1 MTFHRVALVNRGD
14 AALRFLRAAREADP
28 VAGAPLQVVAVHT
41 DPDRHAPFVRLADDA
56 VSLGPALRNHEGGR
70 RLAYLD
76 HDLLLDAIRSSG
88 CDAVWPGWGF
98 VAEDADFVER
108 LEAEGIVFIGPSS
121 RAMRTLG
128 DKVSC
133 KRLAESS
140 GVPLA
145 PWSELDLHAPRDQWL
160 DAGESVGFPLMVKAS
175 NGGGGRGIRRVRA
188 AGELADAIVAVE
200 REARAAFGPGAV
212 FLERCIEHARHVEV
226 QFLVDAEGRASS
238 FGVRDCTVQRRH
250 QKVLEETPSPVL
262 SPVEEQR
269 LCEATTTLALAADY
283 RGVGTAEFLYQSS
296 ERMVSFCEVNARLQV
311 EHTVTELVWGIDLVR
326 AQIDVALG
334 RPTDTSPGP
343 RGWAIEARLV
353 AEDAE
358 RGFAPTPGRVLVHR
372 PPAGPNIRV
381 DAGVRA
387 GSDIPPEFDSMIAKV
402 LAWGPTR
409 ARALATLRRALEEYE
424 VVIEDGA
431 TNRGVLLDLLRTPE
445 VVDATA
451 TTGWL
456 DEEIAAGSFEQPG
469 GSYEA
474 VLLAAVQLARADRRA
489 RARRFLAAA
498 ATGVPRPD
506 AEATHPVELELSLRG
521 VTHRLRVSKGTGS
534 RWFVSRDGVVV
545 ALDVEHVGD
554 TAVIARIDGQQ
565 VRALVHRGRN
575 GVAVDVG
582 GGVHR
587 VMVAGAGTVRA
598 PGPALLV
605 DLSVAVGDSVDA
617 GQRVG
622 TLEAM
627 KTEAPL
633 VAEVSGTVS
642 RLLVEPG
649 TQVSAG
655 QAIVEVDV
663 RAGDHG
669 SRPSVDRNVTADHR
683 DEPLWPASTPVD
695 HCLTTIGVCRALL
708 LGREVAP
715 AAVESA
721 RRTLD
726 VLAAS
731 SADDREWAPLAES
744 LRIFADIEALFE
756 RNLLLLDDHS
766 AAVSASEAFH
776 DVCRH
781 HHRGEEGVL
790 VELRPLLSRALAH
803 ADVST
808 LEPTDAFRDALWR
821 LAATRSR
828 TAARDRL
835 MTSVIRAV
843 ASLSRRGIQIDDA
856 RLSHDLADVERASI
870 GSLPGVADA
879 AATARAELDSRPRV
893 TALSASDVQP
903 AELYSL
909 ERYGEF
915 DAEIV
920 SSVRGPAGRAAVVRL
935 RSREDLLD
943 ERTIL
948 AVESD
953 DTPTDLAGV
962 TAADLSSFTEL
973 FEQGVRLLRGER
985 GRTRDWW
992 ASMHV
997 VLHRTERA
1005 TTRNVMEVAQM
1016 HEAVTRGLGLQEL
1029 TIRVGQVDAT
1039 TEFLVRRRGHAR
1051 LELEEQHGVEPT
1063 VGPRSELDRRAL
1075 RARRSG
1081 LVDPWELIGMLTGS
1095 IHHADLPHPS
1105 LVAGSFTEYD
1115 SGLDGIGPV
1124 DRPPAQ
1130 HSCGVVVGVV
1140 ANPLPGRNEFGERV
1154 WIAGDPL
1161 RAMGSLG
1168 RAECERIIGMI
1179 DCAEERGIPVE
1190 WVALS
1195 SGARIAMDSGTEN
1208 LDWTAAVL
1216 RRIVSFTSGG
1226 GEINV
1231 IVAGVNVGAQ
1241 SYWNAEATMLM
1252 HTRGILVM
1260 IPQSTMVLT
1269 GNKALEMSG
1278 SVGAEDEVGIGGFD
1292 RVMGPNG
1299 QAQYRAHDIAGAYA
1313 ILLDHYA
1320 RTHSSAGA
1328 RPPVLTS
1335 TDPVDRD
1342 VTIDSCKG
1350 DDGFATI
1357 GEIFDVSTNPGRKRP
1372 FAIRSLMEAVVDTDS
1387 VVSER
1392 WRNMAEASTAVVWGT
1407 RMGGHAITMIG
1418 IESRPTARTGAVPV
1432 DGPAEF
1438 SGGTLYPLSSKK
1450 VARAIRSASGNHPVV
1465 VLANLSGFDGS
1476 PESLRRLQLE
1486 YGAEIARAVVEFD
1499 GPIVFVVIGRY
1510 HGGAYVVFSK
1520 QLNPRLTAL
1529 AVEGSYASVIG
1540 GAPAAAV
1547 VLTREVRSRVESDPD
1562 VARARV
1568 ALDQAD
1574 GDDGDLRLR
1583 CVEELDSA
1591 RQAATTRA
1599 RAQVAA
1605 EFDAVHTVERAVTV
1619 GSLDAIISARR
1630 IRPEIIAVLAAEAR
1644 T

>member
-1 MTFHRVALVNRGD
+1 
-14 AALRFLRAAREADP
+14 
-28 VAGAPLQVVAVHT
+28 
-41 DPDRHAPFVRLADDA
+41 
-56 VSLGPALRNHEGGR
+56 
-70 RLAYLD
+70 LD
-76 HDLLLDAIRSSG
+76 HDRVLAALNSAG

-98 VAEDADFVER
+98 IAEDAEFVER
-108 LEAEGIVFIGPSS
+108 LEAEGIVFLGPPS
-121 RAMRTLG
+121 RAMRALG

-133 KRLAESS
+133 KRLAAES

-145 PWSELDLHAPRDQWL
+145 PWRPIDCDDEPMNWL
-160 DAGESVGFPLMVKAS
+160 EAAAAVGYPLMVKVS
-175 NGGGGRGIRRVRA
+175 NGGGGRGIRRVTIATDLVAAIRA
-188 AGELADAIVAVE
+188 VQ
-200 REARAAFGPGAV
+200 REGRAAFGPGEV
-212 FLERCIEHARHVEV
+212 FLEKCIDGARHVEV
-226 QFLVDAEGRASS
+226 QFLVDSEGRATS

-262 SPVEEQR
+262 SPVEEHR
-269 LCEATTTLALAADY
+269 LCESTIRLASAAGY
-283 RGVGTAEFLYQSS
+283 RGVGTAEFLYEPT
-296 ERMVSFCEVNARLQV
+296 ERTVSFCEVNARLQV

-334 RPTDTSPGP
+334 RPTETSPGP
-343 RGWAIEARLV
+343 RGWAVEVRLV

-381 DAGVRA
+381 DAGVTA
-387 GSDIPPEFDSMIAKV
+387 GSMIPPEFDSMIAKV

-424 VVIEDGA
+424 VVIEDGT
-431 TNRGVLLDLLRTPE
+431 TNRGVLLDLLRTPQ

-451 TTGWL
+451 HTSWL
-456 DEEIAAGSFEQPG
+456 DEQVAAGLFDQPTG
-469 GSYEA
+469 GRDA
-474 VLLAAVQLARADRRA
+474 LLLAAVELARVDRRLL
-489 RARRFLAAA
+489 ARRFLAAA

-506 AEATHPVELELSLRG
+506 VAATQPVELDLSLRG
-521 VTHRLRVSKGTGS
+521 VSHRLLVATGAES
-534 RWFVSRDGVVV
+534 RWLVECQGQRV
-545 ALDVEHVGD
+545 AVDVEHVGD
-554 TAVIARIDGQQ
+554 AAVIGRIDGRQI
-565 VRALVHRGRN
+565 RALVHVGQN

-587 VMVAGAGTVRA
+587 VTAAGGGTVRA

-605 DLSVAVGDSVDA
+605 DLTVAVGDVVEA

-633 VAEVSGTVS
+633 LAEVAGTVS

-649 TQVSAG
+649 TQVAAG

-663 RAGDHG
+663 VRGTDELSPPRESTESH
-669 SRPSVDRNVTADHR
+669 SPVDWFD
-683 DEPLWPASTPVD
+683 PTPVPAHLD
-695 HCLTTIGVCRALL
+695 ILDTCRALL
-708 LGREVAP
+708 LGREVT
-715 AAVESA
+715 AARLDQA
-721 RRTLD
+721 RRHLD
-726 VLAAS
+726 AIAAS
-731 SADDREWAPLAES
+731 TGDDAAWATVAGCLRVYADVET
-744 LRIFADIEALFE
+744 LFE

-776 DVCRH
+776 ETCRL
-781 HHRGEEGVL
+781 HHRGEDGVPR
-790 VELRPLLSRALAH
+790 ELQPLLSRALAH
-803 ADVST
+803 AGVMS
-808 LEPTDAFRDALWR
+808 LEPTDAFRDSLWR

-828 TAARDRL
+828 SDERDRL

-843 ASLSRRGIQIDDA
+843 ASLCRRGADLDVEA
-856 RLSHDLADVERASI
+856 LSRDLAATERVSI
-870 GSLPGVADA
+870 GSLNGVADA
-879 AATARAELDSRPRV
+879 AATARAELSGNRLVGPVSTGTVGRD
-893 TALSASDVQP
+893 
-903 AELYSL
+903 ELYSL
-909 ERYGEF
+909 ARYRDFEST
-915 DAEIV
+915 IIT
-920 SSVRGPAGRAAVVRL
+920 SVRTHAGCAAVVRL
-935 RSREDLLD
+935 RYQHDPSD
-943 ERTIL
+943 ERIML
-948 AVESD
+948 AVEAT
-953 DTPTDLAGV
+953 DTPTDLQGV
-962 TAADLSSFTEL
+962 SPDDLAPFTEL
-973 FEQGVRLLRGER
+973 LEHGVRLLRRER
-985 GRTRDWW
+985 GHSRDWW

-997 VLHRTERA
+997 VLLRTDSA
-1005 TTRNVMEVAQM
+1005 TAANIMEVAQM
-1016 HEAVTRGLGLQEL
+1016 HEAITRGLGLQEL
-1029 TIRVGQVDAT
+1029 SIRVGREGAT

-1051 LELEEQHGVEPT
+1051 LELEEQQGVEP
-1063 VGPRSELDRRAL
+1063 VIGSRSELDRRAL

-1095 IHHADLPHPS
+1095 VHDADLPHPS
-1105 LVAGSFTEYD
+1105 LVAGRFVEYD
-1115 SGLDGIGPV
+1115 LVDDGIGPV
-1124 DRPPAQ
+1124 DRPPAG
-1130 HSCGVVVGVV
+1130 HGCGVVVGMIS
-1140 ANPLPGRNEFGERV
+1140 NPLPGRTEFGERA

-1168 RAECERIIGMI
+1168 QPECERIIAMI
-1179 DCAEERGIPVE
+1179 DLADGLGVPVE

-1216 RRIVSFTSGG
+1216 RRIVSFTSAG

-1260 IPQSTMVLT
+1260 VPTSTMVLT
-1269 GNKALEMSG
+1269 GNRALELSG
-1278 SVGAEDEVGIGGFD
+1278 SVGAEDEVSLGGFD

-1299 QAQYRAHDIAGAYA
+1299 QAHYRAHDLAGAYG

-1320 RTHSSAGA
+1320 RTHSSDGA
-1328 RPPVLTS
+1328 RPPTLTT
-1335 TDPVDRD
+1335 TDPIDRD
-1342 VTIDSCKG
+1342 VTLSPYKG
-1350 DDGFATI
+1350 DEGFATV
-1357 GEIFDVSTNPGRKRP
+1357 GEIFDASANPGRKRP
-1372 FAIRSLMEAVVDTDS
+1372 FAIRPLMEAVADADA

-1392 WRNMAEASTAVVWGT
+1392 WRTMTDASSAVVWDT
-1407 RMGGHAITMIG
+1407 RVGGHPVTLIG
-1418 IESRPTARTGAVPV
+1418 IESRSSGRSGAVPV

-1438 SGGTLYPLSSKK
+1438 AGGTLYPMSSKK

-1520 QLNPRLTAL
+1520 QLNSRLTAL

-1547 VLTREVRSRVESDPD
+1547 VFTREVRNRVEADPAVA
-1562 VARARV
+1562 VARH
-1568 ALDQAD
+1568 ALDAAGNED
-1574 GDDGDLRLR
+1574 GDVRLR
-1583 CVEELDSA
+1583 CVEDLDVA
-1591 RQAATTRA
+1591 QRAATTRA
-1599 RAQVAA
+1599 RTTVAA
-1605 EFDAVHTVERAVTV
+1605 EFDAIHTVERAVSV
-1619 GSLDAIISARR
+1619 GSLDAIITARR
-1630 IRPEIIAVLAAEAR
+1630 LRPEIVAVLDGDDPR
-1644 T
+1644 R